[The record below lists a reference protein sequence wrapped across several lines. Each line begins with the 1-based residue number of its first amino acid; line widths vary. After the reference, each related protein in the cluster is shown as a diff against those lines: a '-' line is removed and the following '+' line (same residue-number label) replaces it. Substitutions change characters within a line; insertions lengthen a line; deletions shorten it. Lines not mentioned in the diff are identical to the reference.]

1 MLVLQTDLEGLF
13 GYKLGRLGTYHFEQ
27 DGGSRHRFGKYK
39 FCYSDMQGRN
49 YVDSHLRFIFSYFKM
64 YVLSFLNQDGRPEI
78 MTTDTGEWVTPA
90 IVAFTDKEK
99 VRWSLLQK
107 SK

>member
-1 MLVLQTDLEGLF
+1 MAAAGIDLGNTSFVIATCKVEIILICIF
-13 GYKLGRLGTYHFEQ
+13 VF
-27 DGGSRHRFGKYK
+27 F
-39 FCYSDMQGRN
+39 
-49 YVDSHLRFIFSYFKM
+49 FSYFKM
-64 YVLSFLNQDGRPEI
+64 YVLFFLNQDGRPEI

-99 VRWSLLQK
+99 VRLSLLQK

>member
-1 MLVLQTDLEGLF
+1 
-13 GYKLGRLGTYHFEQ
+13 
-27 DGGSRHRFGKYK
+27 
-39 FCYSDMQGRN
+39 
-49 YVDSHLRFIFSYFKM
+49 M
-64 YVLSFLNQDGRPEI
+64 YVLFFLNQDGRPEI

-99 VRWSLLQK
+99 VRLSLLQK